1 MSGAGGGRGG
11 FSRSGTR
18 PSSTDGTTEDTTE
31 TESQTVE
38 RDGSEYQAD
47 RQMGLG
53 GPGPGYPMMLGYPM
67 MAPPQL
73 AQVGPLLMPGTG
85 SIRSVQSVPM
95 LNHHTWDGEPCPV
108 HHGHHHGHGHG
119 PMVPLAALY
128 GMPGYAPS
136 MSLAYSVPPSVI
148 SGATTVRRARSV
160 AELSQ
165 PGGPAG
171 PPPGHPQHQPQLYPG
186 PEHHL
191 DLDRRSLHASMASL
205 GHSQVGPRGHHRLV
219 MAENGA
225 PSKLPRREPK
235 KASPVPSKD
244 EKQRG
249 LGCCSGHFVVMWI
262 ILGIVTF
269 GVLLGIVLKFTVS

>member
-1 MSGAGGGRGG
+1 
-11 FSRSGTR
+11 
-18 PSSTDGTTEDTTE
+18 
-31 TESQTVE
+31 
-38 RDGSEYQAD
+38 
-47 RQMGLG
+47 
-53 GPGPGYPMMLGYPM
+53 MLT
-67 MAPPQL
+67 L
-73 AQVGPLLMPGTG
+73 F
-85 SIRSVQSVPM
+85 
-95 LNHHTWDGEPCPV
+95 PCP
-108 HHGHHHGHGHG
+108 
-119 PMVPLAALY
+119 